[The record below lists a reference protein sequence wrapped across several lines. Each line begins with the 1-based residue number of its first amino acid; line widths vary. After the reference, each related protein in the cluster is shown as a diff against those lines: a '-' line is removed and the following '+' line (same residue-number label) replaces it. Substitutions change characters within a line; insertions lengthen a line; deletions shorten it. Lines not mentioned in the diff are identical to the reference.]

1 MRTDQVW
8 EATLPQRCR
17 SCGGLQSCRAWEALV
32 QDRLQ
37 WTILGSCPAC
47 GDGEEEFGWDES
59 PPSVRSAL
67 IQQCGLFRLRLQATP
82 ELPRVSLMAALRK
95 DGTTLADVPAL
106 AERLVR
112 TGVTGT
118 EIEMRLLE
126 LRLNAVGAQAT
137 VSRDGAASVAAAG

>member
-37 WTILGSCPAC
+37 WTILGQCPGC

-67 IQQCGLFRLRLQATP
+67 IRQCGLFRLRLQPAP

-118 EIEMRLLE
+118 EMEMRLLE

-137 VSRDGAASVAAAG
+137 VSRDGADGVAAAS